1 MTRIL
6 GAVLAGGQA
15 RRFGSDKAL
24 APLDGT
30 ALLDHALASL
40 APHVSASVV
49 VGRGEAPVPVVRDR
63 PHPGLGPLG
72 GIAGALA
79 HAAGAGFDAVL
90 TTACDT
96 PMLPESLVSALRAA
110 GAAHAA
116 EAPTVGY
123 WPVTLAEP
131 LAAHLAEG
139 GERSIRRWAAR
150 AGVVPVCPGLV
161 LANVNTPDDLIR
173 LASGSAARL
182 KAPRPH
188 APSPRPDR
196 SG

>member
-1 MTRIL
+1 MVNGSNTLSLAALGRDKGGMIRIL

-24 APLDGT
+24 ASLDGT

-40 APHVSASVV
+40 APHVAALVV
-49 VGRGEAPVPVVRDR
+49 VGRVSAPVPVVPDR

-79 HAAGAGFDAVL
+79 YAAANGFDAVL

-96 PMLPESLVSALRAA
+96 PALPESLITALRSG

-131 LAAHLAEG
+131 LATHLAAG
-139 GERSIRRWAAR
+139 GERSIRRWAAT
-150 AGVVPVCPGLV
+150 AGVIAACPGV
-161 LANVNTPDDLIR
+161 TLANVNTPDDLAR
-173 LASGSAARL
+173 LAR
-182 KAPRPH
+182 R
-188 APSPRPDR
+188 
-196 SG
+196 

>member
-1 MTRIL
+1 MVDGSNTLSLAAVRRDKRGMTKIL

-24 APLDGT
+24 ASLDGT

-40 APHVSASVV
+40 APYVAALVV
-49 VGRGEAPVPVVRDR
+49 VGRVSAPVPVVPDR

-79 HAAGAGFDAVL
+79 HAAANGFDAVL

-96 PMLPESLVSALRAA
+96 PALPESLITALRASA
-110 GAAHAA
+110 AAHAA

-123 WPVTLAEP
+123 WPVTLVEP
-131 LAAHLAEG
+131 LAAHLAAG

-150 AGVVPVCPGLV
+150 VGVIAVCPGV
-161 LANVNTPDDLIR
+161 TLANVNTPDDLAR
-173 LASGSAARL
+173 LARC
-182 KAPRPH
+182 
-188 APSPRPDR
+188 
-196 SG
+196 

>member
-1 MTRIL
+1 MVAESITLSLAAAGRDKGGMTIIL

-24 APLDGT
+24 AALDGT

-40 APHVSASVV
+40 APHVAALVV
-49 VGRGEAPVPVVRDR
+49 VGRGSAPVAVVPDR
-63 PHPGLGPLG
+63 PRPGLGPLG

-79 HAAGAGFDAVL
+79 YAAAHGYDAVL

-96 PMLPESLVSALRAA
+96 PALPGSLITALRAH

-116 EAPTVGY
+116 EAPTVGL

-131 LAAHLAEG
+131 LALHLAAD
-139 GERSIRRWAAR
+139 GERSVRRWAAG
-150 AGVVPVCPGLV
+150 AGVVAVCPGV
-161 LANVNTPDDLIR
+161 TLANVNTPDDL
-173 LASGSAARL
+173 ARL
-182 KAPRPH
+182 SR
-188 APSPRPDR
+188 
-196 SG
+196 G

>member
-1 MTRIL
+1 LVDKPDTLSFDTDARDKGGMTRIL

-24 APLDGT
+24 AQFGGT
-30 ALLDHALASL
+30 ALLDLALASL
-40 APHVSASVV
+40 APHVAALVV
-49 VGRGEAPVPVVRDR
+49 VGRDAAPVPVVRDR
-63 PHPGLGPLG
+63 PHSGLGPLG

-79 HAAGAGFDAVL
+79 HAAALGLDAVL

-96 PMLPESLVSALRAA
+96 PALPETLVTALRAA

-123 WPVTLAEP
+123 WPVALAEP
-131 LAAHLAEG
+131 LAEHLANG

-150 AGVVPVCPGLV
+150 AGVVAICPGV
-161 LANVNTPDDLIR
+161 TLANVNTPDDLRR
-173 LASGSAARL
+173 LSEG
-182 KAPRPH
+182 
-188 APSPRPDR
+188 
-196 SG
+196 